1 MKLKIYV
8 KMLFKINLKPDHLVK
23 GKPQESQGGA
33 PAVDEE
39 PQFKLNFSLNLNVK
53 PDHLV

>member
-23 GKPQESQGGA
+23 GKPQEGQGGA

>member
-1 MKLKIYV
+1 
-8 KMLFKINLKPDHLVK
+8 MLFKINLKPDHLVK
-23 GKPQESQGGA
+23 GKPQEGQGWA

>member
-1 MKLKIYV
+1 
-8 KMLFKINLKPDHLVK
+8 MLFKINLKPDHLVK
-23 GKPQESQGGA
+23 GKPQESQGGD

-39 PQFKLNFSLNLNVK
+39 PHFKLNFSLNLNVK